1 MTTTQPQIKSEAQLQ
16 AKLVAIARNEFGQ
29 SKGHIWSVP
38 NGANRTRYEQQEA
51 KATGLLAGVWDL
63 HCYYEGKFY
72 IFELKYGKNTL
83 SAEQRQYG
91 EAMEKNGAICHV
103 IRENDVERWRMI
115 LRGIF
120 GEPQPPARK

>member
-1 MTTTQPQIKSEAQLQ
+1 MTTTTQIKSEAQLQ

-29 SKGHIWSVP
+29 SKGHIWAIP
-38 NGANRTRYEQQEA
+38 NGANRTPYEQREA

-63 HCYYEGKFY
+63 HAFYKGKFY
-72 IFELKYGKNTL
+72 IFELKFGKNTL

-120 GEPQPPARK
+120 GEPQPPTKK